1 MKKILFTVLTYQL
14 FLGFAFG
21 QGDLDVEGDARVAGT
36 TTTQKIVI
44 QNGATPG
51 YILQSQDAFGSGQWI
66 DPATLPGGGGGMGD
80 DLGNHTA
87 TMNLNMSGFRIG
99 NTGEINFTSGA
110 SFSDDGAMGLEFSG
124 TQINYSGAQ
133 LLRAR
138 LLNFGSGATF
148 SDDTA
153 GGLLYDGTQIDYAGA
168 QLLRARQ
175 LTFAF
180 GGGDA
185 SISEVPVLPSPSP
198 FSESEILIANQ
209 SGAPLPVGIGGPVNP
224 PSDQPMASVLSNA
237 GLINQQPQGYL
248 LGVHGNAWALD
259 WFAISDARFK
269 KNINPIQSSL
279 DKVKQIKTVTYQL
292 DKDKFIYDENIDE
305 AQTIGFL
312 AQDLA
317 KIIPEAVKVNANGVY
332 MVRYNTVIPVLV
344 DAIRELDEQ
353 VTENA
358 ELKNQLTQIQQEN
371 SHILER
377 LSQLEAQLVKK

>member
-185 SISEVPVLPSPSP
+185 SISEVPILPSPSP
-198 FSESEILIANQ
+198 FSETEILIANQ
-209 SGAPLPVGIGGPVNP
+209 SGTPLPVGIGGPVNP